1 MKKAVDFFKNIKY
14 NSRKSKV
21 PQFNIL
27 SAQLSEFVKCDDF
40 ALFLLPTNVT
50 KKKKEGELSMAEKNV
65 KYVIVKHYGVICKK
79 SSYQK
84 EVNLISWNGR
94 KPVLDI
100 RNFRI
105 SPDGEKCPLAGITVE
120 KEDMAVLR
128 DLLNHIDLE
137 RSNGQSQ
144 VE

>member
-1 MKKAVDFFKNIKY
+1 
-14 NSRKSKV
+14 
-21 PQFNIL
+21 
-27 SAQLSEFVKCDDF
+27 
-40 ALFLLPTNVT
+40 
-50 KKKKEGELSMAEKNV
+50 MAEKNV
-65 KYVIVKHYGVICKK
+65 KYVIVKHYGAICKK

-137 RSNGQSQ
+137 RSNGQS
-144 VE
+144 